1 MCYVNRFSHF
11 TGKSLVTGPR
21 RAAAGSGKRSLRPGP
36 TCEGSSLKE
45 GGETRSPVAPS
56 PEKAALPDS
65 KRQTAHAAHTRSEH
79 GTGTR
84 SRPRPRPGV
93 TAPGQDGAAL
103 PRRPLHPG
111 PPGEAT
117 GTRAAPPHTARLRP
131 DAAGLDAASAPAG
144 CLTAGE
150 AAAALCLA
158 LSLPPR
164 AGQAAG
170 AWLRRVAR
178 IQLEPGLA
186 SPQLPARGRRKVTGA
201 QAQVTPEWPE
211 RGHTAS
217 PGCEEPGKRSLLSLL
232 SSRDS
237 DEAPGS
243 PQPPLVPVHVEPL
256 VAFRSRV
263 PVGAFLLPS
272 RALCWVV
279 RSLWTR
285 KANVALCL

>member
-45 GGETRSPVAPS
+45 GGEMRSPVAPS

-79 GTGTR
+79 GAGTR
-84 SRPRPRPGV
+84 SRPLPRPGV

-117 GTRAAPPHTARLRP
+117 GKRAAPPHTARLRP

-150 AAAALCLA
+150 AAAGRRSVPCSFFTAE
-158 LSLPPR
+158 SG
-164 AGQAAG
+164 AGSGRMAA
-170 AWLRRVAR
+170 
-178 IQLEPGLA
+178 
-186 SPQLPARGRRKVTGA
+186 ARGENSAGTGPRLA
-201 QAQVTPEWPE
+201 PASRPRTTE
-211 RGHTAS
+211 GH
-217 PGCEEPGKRSLLSLL
+217 
-232 SSRDS
+232 
-237 DEAPGS
+237 GS
-243 PQPPLVPVHVEPL
+243 AGSGH
-256 VAFRSRV
+256 A
-263 PVGAFLLPS
+263 
-272 RALCWVV
+272 
-279 RSLWTR
+279 
-285 KANVALCL
+285 